1 MFLMPGLAGA
11 FAQGPLLSGSTAADS
26 PPKAEQAGVTPPPA
40 SGPAGPAEVG
50 QAGGG
55 VTDLKPSPAA
65 LTLGPEI
72 DAKYD
77 KGIALMY
84 RLEFDKAEAEFRDI
98 VRLSSSSPAG
108 YFALS
113 ALSWWRSAQNFDV
126 NASSSAYEE
135 EFMRHVEETAGIAEA
150 MIKKNISPAE
160 AYFFMG
166 SAYGLKGRW
175 YAVERKWFK
184 AYIYGNRGR
193 KMLKKCVKLNPNIYD
208 AYLGLG
214 IFDYFAD
221 TLPGILSVPALLF
234 VHGDRA
240 HGLREVRLARDKGR
254 FFSVEARIFL
264 IEILTRHEKDFKQ
277 AIIEAAALR
286 ETDPSNSF
294 LRLVEILTFIHSQDW
309 PRALDESLKFITAN
323 SGAENPWLAQQMA
336 LVYLSAG
343 DSKLALHQPQ
353 EAAAWFTQ
361 GIENTAYPGK
371 GWISYCYLRRAQAFD
386 LLGSREDAVKDYQM
400 ALERDNFWDSRLYAK
415 KGLKKAPD
423 FKEIYR
429 QLIEE

>member
-1 MFLMPGLAGA
+1 MEQNFKILNRLFLSAAFLISGAQGVLSQEPLAAGSTDEDKIQIDEQLPLAGL
-11 FAQGPLLSGSTAADS
+11 QISSS
-26 PPKAEQAGVTPPPA
+26 P
-40 SGPAGPAEVG
+40 
-50 QAGGG
+50 
-55 VTDLKPSPAA
+55 
-65 LTLGPEI
+65 LTLGPEL

-77 KGIALMY
+77 KGIAFMY
-84 RLEFDKAEAEFRDI
+84 RLEFDKAEEEFREI
-98 VRLSSSSPAG
+98 VRMSSASPAG

-113 ALSWWRSAQNFDV
+113 ALSWWRCAQNFDV
-126 NASSSAYEE
+126 SVASSAYEE
-135 EFMRHVEETAGIAEA
+135 EFMHHVDETAKAAEA
-150 MIKKNISPAE
+150 MLKKKISPDQ

-175 YAVERKWFK
+175 YAVQRKWFR
-184 AYIYGNRGR
+184 AYIYGNRAR
-193 KMLKKCVKLNPNIYD
+193 KMLRKCVKLNPNIYD

-234 VHGDRA
+234 VHGDRMR
-240 HGLREVRLARDKGR
+240 GLEEVRLARDKGR

-264 IEILTRHEKDFKQ
+264 IEILTRHEKDFNQ
-277 AIIEAAALR
+277 AVAEAKVLR
-286 ETDPSNSF
+286 ETDPGNPF
-294 LRLVEILTFIHSQDW
+294 LWLGEIMAYIHSQDW
-309 PRALDESLKFITAN
+309 SRAFDESLKFLAAN
-323 SGAENPWLAQQMA
+323 AGAENPWLAQQLS

-343 DSKLALHQPQ
+343 DSKLALNQPQ

-361 GIENTAYPGK
+361 GIENTAYPDK
-371 GWISYCYLRRAQAFD
+371 GWISYCYLRRAQAFG
-386 LLGSREDAVKDYQM
+386 LLGRKEEAVKDYKT
-400 ALERDNFWDSRLYAK
+400 ALNRVNFWDSHLYAK